1 MEFEYNISENKHAEE
16 KADCNEINSNEEKKS
31 ATQIMNEMYWKQ
43 MDNMLEVYKQQNPEK
58 FELAQKKGE
67 EIMSF
72 DYKNPEEFVKKR
84 DMREYGKKV
93 YKDVIYNCLSKEELT
108 TYDLECLEEYTR
120 YESISFSFDDIN
132 KE

>member
-1 MEFEYNISENKHAEE
+1 MEIEHNVSESK
-16 KADCNEINSNEEKKS
+16 CTEIEEKKS

-43 MDNMLEVYKQQNPEK
+43 MDTILSVYKQQNPES

-93 YKDVIYNCLSKEELT
+93 YQDVVYNGLLKDDLAK
-108 TYDLECLEEYTR
+108 YDLECLEEYTR
-120 YESISFSFDDIN
+120 HENISFSFEDVN
-132 KE
+132 EE